1 MGTERK
7 RLDVALLEAGLLA
20 SREAARGLIL
30 AGQVLVDGQV
40 VDKPGTKVDPESR
53 LEVVGPKNPYVSR
66 GGLKLQAAL
75 EAFPVSVAGA
85 VALDV
90 GASTGGF
97 TDCLLQH
104 GARLVYAVDVGWG
117 QLAWK
122 LRQDPR
128 VHVLERTN
136 IRYLEPEAI
145 AGESPT
151 LATIDVSFISL
162 RLVLPA
168 VHKLVLP
175 GSPVIP
181 LIKPQFEAGRAQVGK
196 KGVVRDPQVHRE
208 VLYNV
213 GDFAR
218 ESGFAL
224 LGLIASPILGPEGN
238 REFLAWLE
246 VIAPSPES
254 SGRGL
259 TPEQW
264 RQLSDQ
270 VVQVVGES
278 GE

>member
-75 EAFPVSVAGA
+75 EAFPVPVAGA

-145 AGESPT
+145 TGESPA

-246 VIAPSPES
+246 AIAPSPES

>member
-1 MGTERK
+1 MNAEKK
-7 RLDVALLEAGLLA
+7 RLDVALVEAGLLP
-20 SREAARGLIL
+20 SREAARRLIL
-30 AGQVLVDGQV
+30 AGQVRVDGRI
-40 VDKPGTKVDPESR
+40 VDKPGTKVAPDSH
-53 LEVVGPKNPYVSR
+53 LEVVGPTNPYVSR
-66 GGLKLQAAL
+66 GGLKLAAAL
-75 EAFPVSVAGA
+75 AAFPVQVAGA

-128 VHVLERTN
+128 VRVLERTN
-136 IRYLEPEAI
+136 IRYLKPEALG
-145 AGESPT
+145 GERPT

-168 VHKLVLP
+168 VYGLVLP
-175 GSPVIP
+175 GSAVIP
-181 LIKPQFEAGRAQVGK
+181 LIKPQFEAGRGQVGK

-208 VLYNV
+208 VLLKV

-218 ESGFAL
+218 ESGFL
-224 LGLIASPILGPEGN
+224 LRGLIASPILGPEGN
-238 REFLAWLE
+238 REFLAWFE
-246 VIAPSPES
+246 TVSPAAESPE
-254 SGRGL
+254 GGL
-259 TPEQW
+259 TREEW
-264 RQLSDQ
+264 CELTER
-270 VVQVVGES
+270 VVGEG